1 MNVFLCSQFKHVFHV
16 AWDSSTF
23 SWTFLSPPLHQP
35 FNSARRSRSNA
46 VPKEIR
52 SSWYCPL
59 TCPYLGTCFWLF
71 ISVIECGA
79 FSLSCVKFYGAH
91 CVCLHPTRWCVNGSL
106 VYEWPAGGQLRCL
119 GPSSFVP
126 FFLTSKANLTPL
138 QWVTTYTESCFP
150 HRRAL
155 IKSHRRL
162 EKVSMGLPQQNS
174 KCWKVMQAVCFG
186 KRIVASQSEKG
197 MLGNI
202 CVNLVTYKV
211 PTLLASGQPTSAGP
225 ALKTRN
231 LWEQLEWQKEPRLL
245 NLVDLCI
252 LTAMQ
257 VFWPW
262 ARPLI
267 LWSSNSLS

>member
-1 MNVFLCSQFKHVFHV
+1 MVHGTVLLPVLTLAHGFGY
-16 AWDSSTF
+16 
-23 SWTFLSPPLHQP
+23 LSLLL
-35 FNSARRSRSNA
+35 NA
-46 VPKEIR
+46 VHSIFPVLN
-52 SSWYCPL
+52 YMVQ
-59 TCPYLGTCFWLF
+59 TVYVF
-71 ISVIECGA
+71 ILLSV
-79 FSLSCVKFYGAH
+79 V
-91 CVCLHPTRWCVNGSL
+91 WMGSL
-106 VYEWPAGGQLRCL
+106 VYEWPTGGQLRCL
-119 GPSSFVP
+119 GSSSFVP
-126 FFLTSKANLTPL
+126 FFLMSRANLTPL
-138 QWVTTYTESCFP
+138 QWITTYTESCFP

-162 EKVSMGLPQQNS
+162 EKVSMGVPQQNS

-197 MLGNI
+197 ILGNI

-252 LTAMQ
+252 LTTMQ
-257 VFWPW
+257 SDLEQDP
-262 ARPLI
+262 
-267 LWSSNSLS
+267 